1 MSADRTIA
9 ESAKQGMLFRS
20 GDPDFMTSLARGLAV
35 IRVFD
40 DIGHRRLT
48 IADVGR
54 LTGLSR
60 GVARRCLHT
69 LQQLGYVAS
78 EGRLFFL
85 QPKVLTLG
93 YAYAKTG
100 SFPLAA
106 QPILDLISSRLRQ
119 TSVLAVLDGD
129 EVVSI
134 ASAIAPDDRVVSI
147 KLSVGNRLPI
157 FCTALGRVFMASWP
171 ESDLESYID
180 RVNFIRRTEY
190 TLITRGDVRGE
201 LSRVRNNGYSIVDQE
216 FELRV
221 GSIAVPVR
229 DLLGHVIAS
238 LCVVFQINDIS
249 KRELLNHFL
258 PALKEGALR
267 LKSQLA
273 EIT

>member
-1 MSADRTIA
+1 MSVNRTVT

-35 IRVFD
+35 IRVFND
-40 DIGHRRLT
+40 MDHRRLT

-69 LQQLGYVAS
+69 LQKLGYVAS

-106 QPILDLISSRLRQ
+106 QPILDFVSSRLHQ
-119 TSVLAVLDGD
+119 TSVLAIIDGD

-134 ASAIAPDDRVVSI
+134 ASTIAPNDRVVSI

-157 FCTALGRVFMASWP
+157 FCTALGRVFLASWP

-180 RVNFIRRTEY
+180 RVNFIQRTEY
-190 TLITRGDVRGE
+190 TLVTQGDVRNE
-201 LSRVRNNGYSIVDQE
+201 LSRVRSNGYAIVDQE

-229 DLLGHVIAS
+229 DLSGNVVAS
-238 LCVVFQINDIS
+238 LCVVFQVSDIL
-249 KRELLNHFL
+249 RDELLNHFL
-258 PALKEGALR
+258 PTLKEGALR
-267 LKSQLA
+267 LKNQLA
-273 EIT
+273 EIA